1 MQGSRVGQGVRTQLK
16 NHKNIGFLSN
26 TGPDPMKNQISI
38 QYWTIIGP
46 PVDFTGQVSQNV
58 LLKHKNV

>member
-1 MQGSRVGQGVRTQLK
+1 MQGSRVGQGVRTPLK

-26 TGPDPMKNQISI
+26 TGPDPMKNQIRI